1 MAFSKWNLRF
11 VLPRFQELSRLLV
24 THTEIL
30 ARLFYDQRPV
40 RDLELRD
47 GASLNGLEKGKS
59 TLEADPAYLR

>member
-1 MAFSKWNLRF
+1 M
-11 VLPRFQELSRLLV
+11 

-59 TLEADPAYLR
+59 TLDADPAYLR